1 MMGLRLT
8 EGVWKTRIEEETGA
22 PLEAWVDSAALARLV
37 EGGFLVLDDE
47 RIAATPAGR
56 QRLDSVLA
64 ALIA

>member
-1 MMGLRLT
+1 MPNEVTSAGVASIAGRLLNSRSL
-8 EGVWKTRIEEETGA
+8 KGA
-22 PLEAWVDSAALARLV
+22 EAWLSAVAQSQVAT
-37 EGGFLVLDDE
+37 DDE